1 MATRPNRTLK
11 IGEIIDKTVGV
22 VSLSGVPVL
31 AFVLVVGGLSA
42 ALDIMAQQMAVPGV
56 IPTSGMLVRTLA
68 VFVLLMIVAFIG
80 SYLMVEAMLKRTGLM
95 TYAGD
100 KRILAFVGMSL
111 LSGLAVGAGFLL
123 LIFPGLFFMARWSI
137 AGPMLIGRGERITA
151 SLGKS
156 WEATKGQEF
165 PIVVSSLLIIL
176 VFYGIAYAPTF
187 IVGQP
192 TPPLLSVISR
202 MISTAGTA
210 TSAAMGV
217 AIYGILSTRNAGQ
230 AFE

>member
-11 IGEIIDKTVGV
+11 IGEIIDKTMGV

-42 ALDIMAQQMAVPGV
+42 ALDIVAQQMTTPGAL
-56 IPTSGMLVRTLA
+56 PTSGMLVRTLA
-68 VFVLLMIVAFIG
+68 LTVLLFIVAFIG

-95 TYAGD
+95 SYAGD

-111 LSGLAVGAGFLL
+111 LSGLAVLGGFLL
-123 LIFPGLFFMARWSI
+123 LIFPGLFFMARWAV
-137 AGPMLIGRGERITA
+137 AGPLLIGRGERITA
-151 SLGKS
+151 ALGKS
-156 WEATKGQEF
+156 WEITKGHEF
-165 PIVVSSLLIIL
+165 PIIVSTLLLFL
-176 VFYGIAYAPTF
+176 VFYGIAYAPIL

-192 TPPLLSVISR
+192 TPALLSVLSR
-202 MISTAGTA
+202 LISTAGTA

-217 AIYGILSTRNAGQ
+217 AIFGILSTRDAGK